1 MLSLS
6 ALPLV
11 RSHNDRL
18 LAPHRAQARAAAQ
31 WEPAVQALDDAGLLA
46 ASHSLRAEFAQL
58 PTVGLSRGQSRQL
71 QKLTTH
77 ALALAREAARRA
89 YGLRAYDVQLLGAS
103 VLTAGQLAEMRTG
116 EGKTLTAALAAY
128 VQALH
133 GQGVHVVTVNEYL
146 AQRDA
151 NWARPI
157 LERLG
162 LSVGFNAAGM
172 SPSDKQAAY
181 ACDVTY
187 STNSELGF
195 DYLRDNMV
203 LESALRVQRGQAC
216 AVVDE
221 VDSVLIDDARTPLI
235 IAGPVEEDA
244 SVCAALARMAPQF
257 QRQIGEDK
265 GRHGAVLE
273 PGDFVLD
280 PKTRDLALTESGHDR
295 LEALLSAEGWLPQG
309 ANLYDP
315 AHVGLLH
322 RAVAALKAQHVYLR
336 DKHYVVRAG
345 LVEIIDES
353 TGRVMPGRRWSDG
366 LHQAVEAKEGVV
378 VQADNHTL
386 ATITLQ
392 NYFKLYAKLSGMTG
406 TAATEAR
413 EFSEIYGLTTIVV
426 PPHRPLARK
435 DELDQVFRTTADK
448 FAAVITDITDCQK
461 RGQPVLVG
469 TSSVEN
475 SELISR
481 LLTLSGIAHQV
492 LNAKQHASEAEI
504 IAQAGMPGAVTIATN
519 MAGRGTDILLG
530 GNIEAQ
536 ARLLADR
543 PQELAALEQTHAALK
558 QQVVNAGGLRVI
570 GTERHESRRVDNQ
583 LRGRAGRQG
592 DPGSSCFY
600 LSLQDNLLRVFAG
613 QKLAAVMD
621 QIQAGPGE
629 PLSSPVVTRL
639 LEQAQRSVE
648 AHHFEARKQLLEYDD
663 TASEQRTVF
672 YDHRRSLLES
682 ADLEGA
688 LASLVRGSL
697 SARVSEY
704 VPEDSLPEQWD
715 VAGLEKLADSW
726 PTPVDVRQWLSRY
739 DEQTQDPSA
748 HEVTRGLVGAAFSQV
763 PLLELCA
770 APLVVSGKGDTL
782 SLRAAILRAMDLQWR
797 HHLEHLEQL
806 REGIHL
812 RAVAQKTPKQEF
824 KREAFERFAVML
836 QQARDGICDEVM
848 AARKPPA
855 APPERVNE
863 EHQPGEAKSAAQAA
877 TARTSVDAAGAFAPK
892 ASVAKGLACD
902 PQHVGRNAPCH
913 CGSGKR
919 FKLCHGATPP
929 R

>member
-6 ALPLV
+6 ALPFV
-11 RSHNDRL
+11 CSHNDRL
-18 LAPHRAQARAAAQ
+18 LAPHRAQARAAAGM
-31 WEPAVQALDDAGLLA
+31 EPAAQALDDAELLA
-46 ASHSLRAEFAQL
+46 ASHALRAEFALL
-58 PTVGLSRGQSRQL
+58 PASGLSRAQSRHL
-71 QKLTTH
+71 KERTAW

-89 YGLRAYDVQLLGAS
+89 YGLRAYEVQLLGAS

-151 NWARPI
+151 NWVRPI

-172 SPSDKQAAY
+172 SPADKQAAY

-203 LESALRVQRGQAC
+203 LESALRVQRGQAY

-235 IAGPVEEDA
+235 IAGPIEEDA
-244 SVCAALARMAPQF
+244 SVCAVLARLAPQF
-257 QRQIGEDK
+257 RRQIGEDK
-265 GRHGAVLE
+265 GRHGVVLE

-280 PKTRDLALTESGHDR
+280 LKTRDLALTETGHDR
-295 LEALLSAEGWLPQG
+295 LEEFLSSEGWLPEN

-322 RAVAALKAQHVYLR
+322 RAVAALKAQHAYLR
-336 DKHYVVRAG
+336 DKHYVVREG
-345 LVEIIDES
+345 QVEIIDES

-366 LHQAVEAKEGVV
+366 LHQAVEAKEGVA

-413 EFSEIYGLTTIVV
+413 EFSEIYELITVVV
-426 PPHRPLARK
+426 PPHRPLARR

-481 LLTLSGIAHQV
+481 LLTLSGIPHQV
-492 LNAKQHASEAEI
+492 LNAKQHAREAEI
-504 IAQAGMPGAVTIATN
+504 IAQAGTPGAVTIATN

-536 ARLLADR
+536 ARMLADR
-543 PQELAALEQTHAALK
+543 PHELAALEQSHAALK
-558 QQVVNAGGLRVI
+558 QQVMDAGGLRVI

-648 AHHFEARKQLLEYDD
+648 AHHFESRKQLLEYDD
-663 TASEQRTVF
+663 TTSEQRAVF
-672 YDHRRSLLES
+672 YARRKALLEDP
-682 ADLEGA
+682 DLEGA
-688 LASLVRGSL
+688 LDSLVRGSV
-697 SARVSEY
+697 SARITEC
-704 VPEDSLPEQWD
+704 VPDDSLPEQWD
-715 VAGLEKLADSW
+715 VAGLQKIADTW
-726 PTPVDVRQWLSRY
+726 PVPMDVKQWLSRY

-748 HEVTRGLVGAAFSQV
+748 QEVVQGLADVVFSQV
-763 PLLELCA
+763 NLSELCA
-770 APLVVSGKGDTL
+770 LPLVVSGKGDRL
-782 SLRAAILRAMDLQWR
+782 SLRATVLRAMDFQWR

-836 QQARDGICDEVM
+836 QQARDGICEEVM
-848 AARKPPA
+848 AARVPQEDPPEHLTEGPLPALAAEAKAEQPPA
-855 APPERVNE
+855 NGSPEAPRP
-863 EHQPGEAKSAAQAA
+863 SA
-877 TARTSVDAAGAFAPK
+877 TP
-892 ASVAKGLACD
+892 GLACD
-902 PQHVGRNAPCH
+902 ARHVGRNAPCH
-913 CGSGKR
+913 CGSGLR
-919 FKLCHGATPP
+919 FKLCHGKLAAP
-929 R
+929 